1 MIRKEPHWYTL
12 NMLPLYLEMLEAM
25 LTEAAQDLARLQDI
39 KIESSYFSKDIII
52 SLANKYYEH
61 KINNWIF
68 FEQCKR
74 WRSDSPDD
82 EALKLI
88 ATVEKI
94 ANNLDITN
102 HNIVKLVENIQY
114 SIID

>member
-12 NMLPLYLEMLEAM
+12 NMLPLYLEMLEA
-25 LTEAAQDLARLQDI
+25 LLNEAKNDLASLQNI
-39 KIESSYFSKDIII
+39 KEAYCFSKDTIS
-52 SLANKYYEH
+52 SLANKYNEQ
-61 KINNWIF
+61 KTNNWIF

-74 WRSDSPDD
+74 WRSDSPND

-88 ATVEKI
+88 AVVEKI

-102 HNIVKLVENIQY
+102 HNMVKLLENIQY
-114 SIID
+114 TIID